1 MRALLLALVVVML
14 AGCGFQLRKELVLP
28 TELATLRVEASDLNS
43 GLVRSLEAALRRSGA
58 AIVDSGVPVAGVA
71 RLRIATAA
79 LTQRPLSVGGNGRVQ
94 EYALVYRVE
103 FELIDAAGLIQV
115 PLQPVQQER
124 IYSFDSGAA
133 LGSPGEEEL
142 VREELEREVVAAI
155 LRQIGAALSR

>member
-1 MRALLLALVVVML
+1 MRGLLLSIVVLML

-28 TELATLRVEASDLNS
+28 SQLATLRIEAADLNS
-43 GLVRSLEAALRRSGA
+43 GLVRNLEAALRRSGA
-58 AIVDSGVPVAGVA
+58 AIVEADSQTAGVA
-71 RLRIATAA
+71 RLRITTAA
-79 LTQRPLSVGGNGRVQ
+79 LAQRPLSVGGNGRVQ

-103 FELIDAAGLIQV
+103 FELIDASGVAHV
-115 PLQPVQQER
+115 PLQIVQQER